1 MKKTI
6 LLSLFGVLLLACNDK
21 TKTTNATET
30 NNAAEPTNKETLAA
44 NTQYKPAFEGQTRV
58 NYVATKAEYHVEVI
72 SENIDLPWAIVNLP
86 ENKLLITNKKGTM
99 TVVDLNTP
107 SVHKT
112 VTGLPKVNHAD
123 QGGLLDV
130 ILDPNFKENRMIY
143 WSFSN
148 PLNDGT
154 TNDNTSI
161 AKGKLSA
168 DETKVENVSII
179 YQTFPAHNSGKHYGN
194 RLAFDKEGYLYAAFG
209 ERSDKE
215 MRKYSQDLK
224 SPLGKIIRITTDG
237 KPAPGNPFATNKD
250 ALPEIYSLGHRSPQ
264 SLIFDDKGQLWEIE
278 HGPMGGD
285 ELNLVQPGKNY
296 GWPTITYGNE
306 YSEAKVGEGI
316 TQKDGL
322 EQPVYYW
329 DPVIAP
335 SGMEFYT
342 GNMEEWKGNLFVGG
356 MVKQALVRLILKD
369 NKVVGEEHIMLDQK
383 DRIRDMVT
391 GTDGNLYVVGDNG
404 KLYRISKK

>member
-1 MKKTI
+1 MKKTV
-6 LLSLFGVLLLACNDK
+6 LLSLSTLLLLACNNKD
-21 TKTTNATET
+21 KTTNESDSDTIVD
-30 NNAAEPTNKETLAA
+30 TNKETLPA
-44 NTQYKPAFEGQTRV
+44 NTNYKPAFEGQTRV
-58 NYVATKAEYHVEVI
+58 NYITTKTEYKVEVI
-72 SENIDLPWAIVNLP
+72 NDELNLPWAITNLP
-86 ENKLLITNKKGTM
+86 ENKLLITNKSGTM
-99 TVVDLNTP
+99 TVVDLKNPT
-107 SVHKT
+107 VTKT

-130 ILDPNFKENRMIY
+130 IVDPNFKENRMIY

-154 TNDNTSI
+154 NNDNTTI
-161 AKGKLSA
+161 AKGRLSD

-215 MRKYSQDLK
+215 MRMYAQDLK

-237 KPAPGNPFATNKD
+237 KAASGNPFAANKD

-285 ELNLVQPGKNY
+285 ELNLVAAGKNY
-296 GWPTITYGNE
+296 GWPIISYGNE
-306 YSEAKVGEGI
+306 YSEEKVGEGI
-316 TQKDGL
+316 TQKEGL

-342 GNMEEWKGNLFVGG
+342 GNIEEWKGNIFVGG
-356 MVKQALVRLILKD
+356 MVKQALVRLQLKD
-369 NKVVGEEHIMLDQK
+369 NKVVGEEHILLDQK
-383 DRIRDMVT
+383 DRIRDVVT
-391 GTDGNLYVVGDNG
+391 GKDGNLYAVGDNG